1 MSEDYKFGTP
11 IPTFKEVSGI
21 KNGYFLDKD
30 GNPIDDHI
38 VGIMRTLQDT
48 GLEDD
53 GWELV
58 STPDKKLES

>member
-1 MSEDYKFGTP
+1 MNKDHKSRTQ
-11 IPTFKEVSGI
+11 IPTFKEV
-21 KNGYFLDKD
+21 NGVKDGHFLNKD

-38 VGIMRTLQDT
+38 ADLMRTLQDA

-58 STPDKKLES
+58 SLSDEESKS